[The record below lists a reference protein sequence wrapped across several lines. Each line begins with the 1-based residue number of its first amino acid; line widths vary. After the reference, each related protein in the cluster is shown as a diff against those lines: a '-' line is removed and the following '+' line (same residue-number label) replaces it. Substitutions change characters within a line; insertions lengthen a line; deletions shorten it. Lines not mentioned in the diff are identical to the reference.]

1 MKPKIVTA
9 NRLSDGAVVY
19 LDAAGD
25 WVKAFADAGI
35 ATDDETA
42 DALLAVASTAEQ
54 GLRVVGPYLIDVAVQ
69 NGRPRPLGTRE
80 TIRSQ
85 GPTVAGAAIL
95 GAGHR
100 AEENEASAA

>member
-25 WVKAFADAGI
+25 WVEAIADAGI
-35 ATDDETA
+35 ATDDEVA

-54 GLRVVGPYLIDVAVQ
+54 GLQVVGPYLIDVTAED
-69 NGRPRPLGTRE
+69 GRPRPLGTRE
-80 TIRSQ
+80 TIRAQ

-95 GAGHR
+95 GTSHR
-100 AEENEASAA
+100 AEENEASAV